1 MKSYLIKILLIF
13 SITVNSFAGEAVL
26 LEQNKPAPFSG
37 ILFPKEQAEQMR
49 KELLERDSLII
60 INKSLEES
68 IKHNKDIIQISD
80 LKINNLSEQND
91 NLAKSLYSE
100 RSMTNW
106 ERLAFFALGVIGTG
120 LAVYGIKEATK

>member
-1 MKSYLIKILLIF
+1 
-13 SITVNSFAGEAVL
+13 
-26 LEQNKPAPFSG
+26 
-37 ILFPKEQAEQMR
+37 MR